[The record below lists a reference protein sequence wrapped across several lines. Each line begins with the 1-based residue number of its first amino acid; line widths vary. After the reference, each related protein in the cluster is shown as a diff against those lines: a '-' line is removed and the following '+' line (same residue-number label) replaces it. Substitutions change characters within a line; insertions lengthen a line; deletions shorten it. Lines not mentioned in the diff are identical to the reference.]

1 MNWPDYLHVNYGAP
15 LVWAT
20 HTLNTIA
27 GPVDV
32 WRVDLQSLTIDLLFW
47 LGLMLVFVIVST
59 LRTRS

>member
-1 MNWPDYLHVNYGAP
+1 MDWPDYLHVNFGVP
-15 LVWAT
+15 FVWAI

-32 WRVDLQSLTIDLLFW
+32 WKVDLQSLTIDLLIW